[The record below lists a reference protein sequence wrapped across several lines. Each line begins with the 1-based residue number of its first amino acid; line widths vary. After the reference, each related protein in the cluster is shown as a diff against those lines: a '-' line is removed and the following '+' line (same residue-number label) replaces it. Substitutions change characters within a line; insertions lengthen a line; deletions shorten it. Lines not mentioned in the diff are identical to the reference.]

1 VSVDDAAVQASGV
14 LALETQHLIKGQEFL
29 VGRAGIPLGAH
40 GAVANPVGERVGLIS
55 HSCFSNVK
63 SRGSIP
69 SAFSSHIIADA
80 ARTFCK
86 VISAG
91 RVGAGEFIRGLGL
104 V

>member
-1 VSVDDAAVQASGV
+1 
-14 LALETQHLIKGQEFL
+14 
-29 VGRAGIPLGAH
+29 
-40 GAVANPVGERVGLIS
+40 VGERVGLIS

-86 VISAG
+86 VIFGVELSAELHAAAS
-91 RVGAGEFIRGLGL
+91 VN
-104 V
+104 